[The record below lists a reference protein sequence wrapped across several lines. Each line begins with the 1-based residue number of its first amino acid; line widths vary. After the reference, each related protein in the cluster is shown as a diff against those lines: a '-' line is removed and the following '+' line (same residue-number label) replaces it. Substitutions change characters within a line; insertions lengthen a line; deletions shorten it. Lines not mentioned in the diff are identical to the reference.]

1 MISAPT
7 GPSQN
12 VKGSTIAMVVSGPM
26 PGSTP
31 MMVPSR
37 QPMKQSSRFCQV
49 SATAKPIP
57 ILPRKPVSAGPTP
70 SKRSISE
77 HRRPQRDRHFQRE
90 DEDADIDGDQHRRE
104 RREPQRPQQRAGGA
118 RQNGGDRERADEA
131 DGLEQE
137 REGKRRERDQQQRF
151 PGPAFG
157 RLARADQARGG
168 ERAAERDQQRANR
181 ARKVARAH
189 VAGGPEIEIAGEPQ
203 DG

>member
-12 VKGSTIAMVVSGPM
+12 VNGSTIAMVVSGPM

-57 ILPRKPVSAGPTP
+57 ILPRKEASV
-70 SKRSISE
+70 SISE

-104 RREPQRPQQRAGGA
+104 RRERQRPQQRAGGA
-118 RQNGGDRERADEA
+118 RQNGDDGERADEA
-131 DGLEQE
+131 ERLEQE

-157 RLARADQARGG
+157 
-168 ERAAERDQQRANR
+168 
-181 ARKVARAH
+181 
-189 VAGGPEIEIAGEPQ
+189 
-203 DG
+203 